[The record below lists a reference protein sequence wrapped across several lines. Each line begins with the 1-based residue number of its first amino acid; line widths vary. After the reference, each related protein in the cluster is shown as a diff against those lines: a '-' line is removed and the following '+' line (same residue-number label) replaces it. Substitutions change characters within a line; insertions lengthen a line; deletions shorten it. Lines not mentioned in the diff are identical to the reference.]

1 MLTEESD
8 AGFEFE
14 EAKQNTNQQENGMS
28 IHQRLVARI
37 SKHDES
43 YGRDALLQAVLMAEA
58 REKATPNPDGGAKG
72 VKRDRL
78 QSIADLL
85 DESIKSFN

>member
-1 MLTEESD
+1 MLTEE
-8 AGFEFE
+8 GEFEFE
-14 EAKQNTNQQENGMS
+14 ETKQDTFQAENGMS
-28 IHQRLVARI
+28 IHQRLAARI

-58 REKATPNPDGGAKG
+58 RDKATPNHDGGAKG

-78 QSIADLL
+78 
-85 DESIKSFN
+85 